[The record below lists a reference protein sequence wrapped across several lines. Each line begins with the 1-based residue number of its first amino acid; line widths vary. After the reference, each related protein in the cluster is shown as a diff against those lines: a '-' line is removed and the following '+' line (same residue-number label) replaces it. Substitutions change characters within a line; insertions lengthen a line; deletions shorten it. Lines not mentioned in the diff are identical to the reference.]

1 MKYYA
6 VIDTNVLVSALFRL
20 NSVPGSV
27 ALEALEGRIIPLLN
41 EEIVAEYREVLH
53 RPKFKFRPE
62 LIDTVLNGICERG
75 RFLDAA
81 PINEDM
87 IDPKDVVFYE
97 VVMEARKD
105 EDAYLVTGNIKH
117 FPHKPFVVT
126 PREMLD
132 ILNGENN

>member
-27 ALEALEGRIIPLLN
+27 ALEALEGRIVPLLN
-41 EEIVAEYREVLH
+41 QEIVAEYREVLH

-81 PINEDM
+81 PINEVM

-105 EDAYLVTGNIKH
+105 EDSYLVTGNIKH